1 MAEWYYSENGTQRG
15 PVGEEEIRA
24 MMAAGTVTARTLV
37 WRDGMD
43 QWRELGLLAEW
54 GGQMTAPQSGP
65 HPSLSAPANSGLAI
79 ASLCCG
85 IGSLVMLST
94 CFLGILAA
102 FPGAVCGHMALKQL
116 RESEYPMAGR
126 GMAIAGLVTSYITVL
141 ATLAVGIFFA
151 VAIAAGEFN

>member
-1 MAEWYYSENGTQRG
+1 MGEWYYSENGNQRG
-15 PVGEEEIRA
+15 PVGENEIRA
-24 MMAAGTVTARTLV
+24 MMAAGTVNARTLV

-43 QWRELGLLAEW
+43 QWREIGLLAEW
-54 GGQMTAPQSGP
+54 GGQVVAPQGSP
-65 HPSLSAPANSGLAI
+65 YLPPPAPVNSGLAI

-102 FPGAVCGHMALKQL
+102 IPGAVCGHMALKQL

-126 GMAIAGLVTSYITVL
+126 GMAIAGLVTSYITIL
-141 ATLAVGIFFA
+141 ATVAVGIFLVVA
-151 VAIAAGEFN
+151 VAAGEFN